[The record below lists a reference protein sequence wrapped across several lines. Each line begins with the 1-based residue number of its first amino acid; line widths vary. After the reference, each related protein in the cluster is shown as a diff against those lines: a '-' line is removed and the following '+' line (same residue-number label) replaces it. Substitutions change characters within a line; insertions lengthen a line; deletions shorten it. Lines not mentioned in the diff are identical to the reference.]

1 MTPFRRR
8 RLLLRIGI
16 GAPVLALITTLIAV
30 ALFPGFNHATQFL
43 SELGAGG
50 ARHPQ
55 VFNAGVAFS
64 GIGAGIAGIG
74 FALAI
79 LALGGPRIPAALT
92 ALAFVLAAIG
102 LVVSSLYHWPDPR
115 HLAIHLGLG
124 IQLGP
129 LFLLWGLARADGVD
143 RLRWFLAGVFLLMAA
158 LTVITKHMV
167 FPGTVNPQNVGWWER
182 AFAIVLVGW
191 VGVAAFLLEKRLI
204 ELAMESAETDAPDA
218 NRLPGEATVITAPA
232 SDKT

>member
-8 RLLLRIGI
+8 RILLRVGMA
-16 GAPVLALITTLIAV
+16 APVLALVTTLIAV

-79 LALGGPRIPAALT
+79 LALGGPRVPAGMT

-102 LVVSSLYHWPDPR
+102 LVVSSIYHWPDPR
-115 HLAIHLGLG
+115 HLAINLGLG
-124 IQLGP
+124 IQFAP
-129 LFLLWGLARADGVD
+129 LFLLWGLARASGVY
-143 RLRWFLAGVFLLMAA
+143 RLRWFLAAVFVLMAV
-158 LTVITKHMV
+158 LTVITKHLV
-167 FPGTVNPQNVGWWER
+167 FPGTVNPENVGWWER

-191 VGVAAFLLEKRLI
+191 VGVAAFLLERRLI
-204 ELAMESAETDAPDA
+204 LLAIESPEADAQQA
-218 NRLPGEATVITAPA
+218 NRPATEASVITAT
-232 SDKT
+232 SQLRD

>member
-8 RLLLRIGI
+8 RILLRVGMA
-16 GAPVLALITTLIAV
+16 APVLALVTTLIAV

-79 LALGGPRIPAALT
+79 LALGGPRVPAGMT

-102 LVVSSLYHWPDPR
+102 LVVSSIYHWPDPR
-115 HLAIHLGLG
+115 HLAINLGLG
-124 IQLGP
+124 IQLAP
-129 LFLLWGLARADGVD
+129 LFLLWGLARASGVD
-143 RLRWFLAGVFLLMAA
+143 RLRWFLAAVFVLMAV
-158 LTVITKHMV
+158 LTVITKHLV
-167 FPGTVNPQNVGWWER
+167 FPGTVNPENVGWWER

-191 VGVAAFLLEKRLI
+191 VGVAAFLLERRLI
-204 ELAMESAETDAPDA
+204 LLARESPEADAQQA
-218 NRLPGEATVITAPA
+218 NRPATEASVITAT
-232 SDKT
+232 SQLRD

>member
-1 MTPFRRR
+1 M
-8 RLLLRIGI
+8 
-16 GAPVLALITTLIAV
+16 
-30 ALFPGFNHATQFL
+30 
-43 SELGAGG
+43 
-50 ARHPQ
+50 
-55 VFNAGVAFS
+55 FNAGVAFS

-79 LALGGPRIPAALT
+79 LALGGPRVPAALT

-115 HLAIHLGLG
+115 HLAINLGLG
-124 IQLGP
+124 IQLAP
-129 LFLLWGLARADGVD
+129 LFLLWGLASASGVD
-143 RLRWFLAGVFLLMAA
+143 RLRWFLAGVFVLMAV

-182 AFAIVLVGW
+182 AFAVVLVGW

-204 ELAMESAETDAPDA
+204 SLASESAETDASQA
-218 NRLPGEATVITAPA
+218 NRPADGATAITAT
-232 SDKT
+232 SQMRD